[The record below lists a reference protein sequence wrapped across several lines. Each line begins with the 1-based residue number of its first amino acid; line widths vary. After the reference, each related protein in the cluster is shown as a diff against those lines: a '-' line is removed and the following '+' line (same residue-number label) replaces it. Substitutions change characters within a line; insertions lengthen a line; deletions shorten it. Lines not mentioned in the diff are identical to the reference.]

1 MSIVSVVAEG
11 PESWWENA
19 VSGEVIDGLTDGLAS
34 REDAV
39 DRAGVV
45 VGVVLEI
52 LEAVRWRCAD
62 RAESG
67 ELESLS
73 RLVEAAEAHH
83 ELMRS
88 AHEPVSVPRAVSAA
102 PTDGGLPG

>member
-1 MSIVSVVAEG
+1 MSSASVVAEG
-11 PESWWENA
+11 PESWWEDA
-19 VSGEVIDGLTDGLAS
+19 VTGEVIDGLTDGLVS
-34 REDAV
+34 RDDAV

-52 LEAVRWRCAD
+52 IEAVRWRCAD
-62 RAESG
+62 RVESG
-67 ELESLS
+67 ELESLG

-88 AHEPVSVPRAVSAA
+88 AHELVVVPRAVSSA
-102 PTDGGLPG
+102 PPDDGRPG